1 MKRPKPM
8 RLGQNDVRIPVTFP
22 QIEKLTEVLTEVE
35 KLGVIA
41 GALIAGKRVIIQRR
55 GAT

>member
-1 MKRPKPM
+1 MKKPKPM
-8 RLGQNDVRIPVTFP
+8 RLGQNDIRIPVTFP
-22 QIEKLTEVLTEVE
+22 QIKRLKEVLTEVE

>member
-1 MKRPKPM
+1 M
-8 RLGQNDVRIPVTFP
+8 RLGQNDIRIPVTFP
-22 QIEKLTEVLTEVE
+22 QIKRLKEVLTEVE